1 MGSIPVG
8 TTPNASAWV
17 FRVLAFFFADP
28 ADGSNPAMTL
38 YNKNSNNFRFIHTE
52 IGKNRCSEREKTG
65 FGLNGTKKRRG
76 QIPYPLF
83 EALDCPKT
91 KIKEMSA
98 QKRRHQ
104 PFIFR
109 FIETVEISNKKK
121 KSQCAF
127 YVSAPSILRG

>member
-1 MGSIPVG
+1 MDRIQDSGSYDMGSIPVG

-65 FGLNGTKKRRG
+65 FGLNGTKKDADKSL
-76 QIPYPLF
+76 IPYSRPST
-83 EALDCPKT
+83 AL
-91 KIKEMSA
+91 
-98 QKRRHQ
+98 KRR
-104 PFIFR
+104 
-109 FIETVEISNKKK
+109 
-121 KSQCAF
+121 
-127 YVSAPSILRG
+127 